1 MAVMDSLAEDARA
14 AMLDL
19 ELHRL
24 HYTYSMIDFETFRED
39 YRYVYR
45 NMGSNP
51 HSVAPLMWRNR
62 AVQANMYVLD
72 ASDSNLIYLPSGLTR
87 EATQLYVEELLRNGL
102 AAASGQATSSPPIPR
117 PPTPAEIAAT
127 LAFES
132 PRASRELAY
141 SVALE
146 LSKRFPSVPE
156 LAKAAVFLQ
165 FALEYYLPLALF
177 PAPVNPGQLAYLR
190 HGVDIY
196 RPLWSPRVQNEYV
209 PIGARVAT
217 FLVRWLYNLL
227 TRDSKGW
234 KLGRLFF
241 GRSYIFD
248 VPLALDAPDIAGAQS
263 FHVRVV
269 IPPGLRV
276 APPVA
281 LHPSKVFEGNDLL
294 KFASF
299 DESNVYLYLGRDHIK
314 AILKRRDST
323 KQQLSDRLGKVRS
336 SANLALLAPLKT
348 KFTKPTP
355 TKWVLDFLTATMY
368 AGLWKIEEESKVRM
382 IVSIPLAL
390 ARGIFPLIA
399 FLWVPAAIMVVTA
412 LLTAMTLDIF
422 IASLSML
429 FVIVLTT
436 GIFAIDRRVL
446 RGLVLAHAMLALA
459 ASIGAYLLSLVF

>member
-1 MAVMDSLAEDARA
+1 MDSLAEDAKA

-45 NMGSNP
+45 NMGSSP

-72 ASDSNLIYLPSGLTR
+72 ASDSNLIYLPSGLNR
-87 EATQLYVEELLRNGL
+87 AATQLYVEDLLQK
-102 AAASGQATSSPPIPR
+102 GQATGTLQAPSSQLIPR
-117 PPTPAEIAAT
+117 APTTAEIAAA

-132 PRASRELAY
+132 PRAIRERAY
-141 SVALE
+141 SQVLE
-146 LSKRFPSVPE
+146 LSKRFPGVPE
-156 LAKAAVFLQ
+156 LSRAAVFLQ

-196 RPLWSPRVQNEYV
+196 RPLWIPRVRSGYV

-217 FLVRWLYNLL
+217 FLVRWLYSLM
-227 TRDSKGW
+227 TRESKGW
-234 KLGRLFF
+234 KLGGLFF
-241 GRSYIFD
+241 GRSYTFE
-248 VPLALDAPDIAGAQS
+248 VPLALDAPEIAGAQS

-281 LHPSKVFEGNDLL
+281 LQPNTVFEGNDLL
-294 KFASF
+294 RFASY
-299 DESNVYLYLGRDHIK
+299 DESNVYLYLGRNEIQS
-314 AILKRRDST
+314 ILKLRDST
-323 KQQLSDRLGKVRS
+323 KRQLTERFEKIRS
-336 SANLALLAPLKT
+336 TANLGLLGPLKS

-355 TKWVLDFLTATMY
+355 TKWVLDFVKAAMY
-368 AGLWKIEEESKVRM
+368 AGLWKLEDESKIRLS
-382 IVSIPLAL
+382 VSIPLAL
-390 ARGIFPLIA
+390 ARGILPLIA
-399 FLWVPAAIMVVTA
+399 FLWVPAVIMVGTA
-412 LLTAMTLDIF
+412 FLEAMTLDVF
-422 IASLSML
+422 IAGLSML

-446 RGLVLAHAMLALA
+446 RGLVLTHAMLALA
-459 ASIGAYLLSLVF
+459 ASVGAYLLSLLT